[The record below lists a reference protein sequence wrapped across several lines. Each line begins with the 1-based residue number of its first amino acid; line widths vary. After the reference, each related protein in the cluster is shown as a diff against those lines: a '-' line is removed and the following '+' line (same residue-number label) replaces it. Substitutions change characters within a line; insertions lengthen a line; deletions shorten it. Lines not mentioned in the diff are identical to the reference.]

1 MQRIF
6 LVLLTILLGA
16 CASPGRTPERPAAA
30 PSNDVALYALSL
42 TDTPYRYG
50 GNSADSGF
58 DCSGFVQHVYLNT
71 LGIRL
76 PRTSA
81 EMSRTG
87 IPLDISQLHPGDLVF
102 FNTQRRPYS
111 HVGIYV
117 GNERFVHSPSS
128 GKSVTVTNMR
138 EKYWRS
144 RYNGARRITS
154 KN

>member
-6 LVLLTILLGA
+6 LALLAILLSA
-16 CASPGRTPERPAAA
+16 CTSSGRIPERPAAA
-30 PSNDVALYALSL
+30 PSNEVALYALSL
-42 TDTPYRYG
+42 ADTPYRYG

-81 EMSRTG
+81 EMGRTG

-102 FNTQRRPYS
+102 FNTQHRPYS

-128 GKSVTVTNMR
+128 GKSVTVTSMR
-138 EKYWRS
+138 EKFWRN

-154 KN
+154 AN